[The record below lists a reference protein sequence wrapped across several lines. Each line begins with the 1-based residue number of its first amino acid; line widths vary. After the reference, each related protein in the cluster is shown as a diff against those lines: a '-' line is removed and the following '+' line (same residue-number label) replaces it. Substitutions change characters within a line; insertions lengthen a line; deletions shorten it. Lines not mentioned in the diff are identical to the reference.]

1 VRSFIHLLKNVTGLS
16 KGLNGRRWI
25 WTAHRCGVGI
35 TPVLSEDRVGAR
47 LSRLVGNLRGV
58 TLVEIMAA
66 LVVFGILIVLSVPAF
81 RRYMATQQVEGSVHR
96 MAANL
101 RLARQSAATER
112 NNYKVRFDPATR
124 RYSILD
130 DDNNNGTADTG
141 EMVLGP
147 VNIPGELT
155 VTNGPALPFSGDT
168 LVFYPNGSTNSTGTI
183 TFENRR
189 HYSRLVRV
197 MRSTGAVAVR

>member
-1 VRSFIHLLKNVTGLS
+1 MRSLVYLLKNVTGLS
-16 KGLNGRRWI
+16 RALKRQRQTLYARKRGSG
-25 WTAHRCGVGI
+25 ASS
-35 TPVLSEDRVGAR
+35 VLCEDRSGVR
-47 LSRLVGNLRGV
+47 LSWLVGNSRGV

-66 LVVFGILIVLSVPAF
+66 LVVFGILIALSVPAF
-81 RRYMATQQVEGSVHR
+81 RKYMATEQVEGTVHR

-112 NNYKVRFDPATR
+112 HNFKVRFNPTTKQ
-124 RYSILD
+124 YSILAD
-130 DDNNNGTADTG
+130 VNNNGTADAG

-147 VNIPGELT
+147 VNIPAELT

-168 LVFYPNGSTNSTGTI
+168 LVFYPDGSTSSTGTI
-183 TFENRR
+183 TFENRT

-197 MRSTGAVAVR
+197 MRSTGTVAVR

>member
-1 VRSFIHLLKNVTGLS
+1 VRFFGSFFKHVTGLS
-16 KGLNGRRWI
+16 RGLNRRRRI
-25 WTAHRCGVGI
+25 WAAHKCGAG
-35 TPVLSEDRVGAR
+35 TSPVLSEDRACGR
-47 LSRLVGNLRGV
+47 LSRLVGNSRGV

-81 RRYMATQQVEGSVHR
+81 RKYMATQQVEGTVHR

-112 NNYKVRFDPATR
+112 NNYKVRFDPATKQ
-124 RYSILD
+124 YSILD

-147 VNIPGELT
+147 VNIAAELT

-168 LVFYPNGSTNSTGTI
+168 LVFYPNGSTSSTGTI
-183 TFENRR
+183 TFENRK